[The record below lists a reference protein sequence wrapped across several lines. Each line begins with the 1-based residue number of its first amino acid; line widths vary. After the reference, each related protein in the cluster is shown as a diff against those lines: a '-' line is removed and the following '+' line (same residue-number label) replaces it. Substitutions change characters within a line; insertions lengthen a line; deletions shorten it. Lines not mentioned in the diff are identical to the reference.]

1 MLVSNSNCVS
11 GYCGGD
17 RCVKSSVDGRS
28 AILKLGEQLISQN
41 GKYDLRMQVDGNLV
55 VYCTGNRPIWHSAT
69 HGRSVSG
76 GLMFQSDSNLVIYD
90 PVPIWHSG
98 SYDSGGTTLIMQND
112 GNVVLYR
119 RDGIPVWHT
128 ATYNMC

>member
-1 MLVSNSNCVS
+1 MLVSNSICVS

-17 RCVKSSVDGRS
+17 RCVKSSVEGRS
-28 AILKLGEQLISQN
+28 AVLKLGEQLISQN

-90 PVPIWHSG
+90 PAPIWHSG